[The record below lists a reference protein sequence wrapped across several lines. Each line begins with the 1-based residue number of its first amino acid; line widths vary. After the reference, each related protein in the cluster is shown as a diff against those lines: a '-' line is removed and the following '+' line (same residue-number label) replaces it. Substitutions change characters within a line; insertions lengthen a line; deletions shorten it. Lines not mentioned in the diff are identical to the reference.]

1 MLTRNRK
8 ADIFDE
14 FQLRFGEPTLGVRS
28 PGRINLIGEHTDYNQ
43 GFVLPAAISKSV
55 EIAVSQRFDHEWR
68 LHATSF
74 GETFF
79 VAQQNIKPTGT
90 WATYVLGVVDQ
101 LIKSGFPLT
110 GCNMVVSGDIPVGAG
125 LSSSAA
131 VECATVYALNE
142 LFHLNLSR
150 LEMVKIAQ
158 MAEHSFAGVKC
169 GIMDMFTS
177 MMGKKDQVIKLDC
190 RNLDYEYRPLQ
201 LDGYHLVLLNSNV
214 KHELASSAYNERR
227 MQCELGVSWIPGAK
241 SLRDVNLIQLEQYVR
256 PKDEIVYRRCKFVVE
271 ENIRLQEACEELEE
285 GNIHALGAKMF
296 QTHSGLSHEYEV
308 SCPELDVL
316 VALAGQSKAVLGARM
331 MGGGFGGCT
340 LNIVAEE
347 AVDAFMEQAAES
359 YRHAT
364 GLDLSAYIVE
374 TADGT
379 SLIR

>member
-1 MLTRNRK
+1 MLTRTRK

>member
-1 MLTRNRK
+1 MLTRTRK

-285 GNIHALGAKMF
+285 GNIHSLGAKMF